1 MEKLLNNI
9 VDDKIPYRLYIG
21 EDKNVNWIDVKA
33 VYSRKS
39 LEPIFE
45 DNSPIEEIWLLEDY
59 PENKFGKVFL
69 IKKEKSLWEYH
80 HSFPV
85 GRLILLSPQIKDEEF
100 DKPQLI
106 YKREK

>member
-1 MEKLLNNI
+1 MPELLNNI
-9 VDDKIPYRLYIG
+9 VDDKILYRIYIG
-21 EDKNVNWIDVKA
+21 EDKVLDWIDIKA
-33 VYSRKS
+33 IYSRKS

-45 DNSPIEEIWLLEDY
+45 DLSPIEEIWLLEDY

-69 IKKEKSLWEYH
+69 IKKENSLWEYH
-80 HSFPV
+80 HAYPI

-100 DKPQLI
+100 GKPKLI